1 MDTATATATATA
13 AVTADMAT
21 ARGTRRAARAAAGIR
36 RKPMEEKK
44 IDRRDEGAI
53 DISRLLQEFLPVLK
67 KLFWIPLAL
76 AAIVGALW
84 FAKGYFSYTPMY
96 ACEVTFTI
104 QVSASG
110 NTEQSSGYSYYN
122 KATAEQLGKTFPY
135 LIQSDLMYS
144 KLKKELGVSVINGS
158 ITAET
163 MDNTN
168 LFTMRVTSSSPRD
181 AKAILEAVIKVY
193 PEVADYVIGSTTM
206 NLLTDPV
213 EPTVPYNSFSPV
225 KTFIKG
231 AIVGLIIGFV
241 FLMLC
246 AAIRNTVREPD
257 DIRIKLN
264 QTCLAT
270 LPKVTFK
277 KRKQHNV
284 NTLSILNKR
293 VSGSFQES
301 IRSLRIKLLRRLE
314 SGKCYAIL
322 VTSTMPGEGKTT
334 VSTNLALALS
344 KNGARVILVDMDLR
358 RPSVKKA
365 LGITTPSNG
374 LVELRERKVK
384 SVGECLSE
392 IEGSTLKL
400 LAGDVPRKST
410 RPISARWL
418 KSLIDMLRGQADFII
433 VDTPPCGLLADSANI
448 ASAVDSALYVIGAGG
463 VEISQ
468 ILDSLQFLSESGTS
482 VIGCVL
488 NGVETHLSGGYGY
501 GYGYGYGGY
510 SYGYGYRHRE
520 DSDSAANAHG
530 REAAHDADEAE
541 SEERE

>member
-1 MDTATATATATA
+1 M
-13 AVTADMAT
+13 
-21 ARGTRRAARAAAGIR
+21 
-36 RKPMEEKK
+36 
-44 IDRRDEGAI
+44 
-53 DISRLLQEFLPVLK
+53 
-67 KLFWIPLAL
+67 
-76 AAIVGALW
+76 
-84 FAKGYFSYTPMY
+84 
-96 ACEVTFTI
+96 
-104 QVSASG
+104 
-110 NTEQSSGYSYYN
+110 
-122 KATAEQLGKTFPY
+122 
-135 LIQSDLMYS
+135 
-144 KLKKELGVSVINGS
+144 
-158 ITAET
+158 
-163 MDNTN
+163 
-168 LFTMRVTSSSPRD
+168 
-181 AKAILEAVIKVY
+181 
-193 PEVADYVIGSTTM
+193 
-206 NLLTDPV
+206 
-213 EPTVPYNSFSPV
+213 
-225 KTFIKG
+225 
-231 AIVGLIIGFV
+231 
-241 FLMLC
+241 
-246 AAIRNTVREPD
+246 
-257 DIRIKLN
+257 
-264 QTCLAT
+264 
-270 LPKVTFK
+270 
-277 KRKQHNV
+277 
-284 NTLSILNKR
+284 NKR

-314 SGKCYAIL
+314 SGKCHAIL

-418 KSLIDMLRGQADFII
+418 KSLIDTLRSQADFII

-448 ASAVDSALYVIGAGG
+448 ASAVDNALYVIGAGG

>member
-1 MDTATATATATA
+1 
-13 AVTADMAT
+13 
-21 ARGTRRAARAAAGIR
+21 
-36 RKPMEEKK
+36 MEEKK

-84 FAKGYFSYTPMY
+84 FAKGYFSYMPMY

-193 PEVADYVIGSTTM
+193 PDVADYVIGSTTM

-231 AIVGLIIGFV
+231 AIVGLIMGFV

-270 LPKVTFK
+270 M
-277 KRKQHNV
+277 HNV
-284 NTLSILNKR
+284 QKTQAAQR
-293 VSGSFQES
+293 E
-301 IRSLRIKLLRRLE
+301 
-314 SGKCYAIL
+314 YAF
-322 VTSTMPGEGKTT
+322 
-334 VSTNLALALS
+334 N
-344 KNGARVILVDMDLR
+344 
-358 RPSVKKA
+358 
-365 LGITTPSNG
+365 
-374 LVELRERKVK
+374 
-384 SVGECLSE
+384 
-392 IEGSTLKL
+392 IE
-400 LAGDVPRKST
+400 
-410 RPISARWL
+410 
-418 KSLIDMLRGQADFII
+418 
-433 VDTPPCGLLADSANI
+433 
-448 ASAVDSALYVIGAGG
+448 
-463 VEISQ
+463 
-468 ILDSLQFLSESGTS
+468 
-482 VIGCVL
+482 
-488 NGVETHLSGGYGY
+488 
-501 GYGYGYGGY
+501 
-510 SYGYGYRHRE
+510 
-520 DSDSAANAHG
+520 
-530 REAAHDADEAE
+530 
-541 SEERE
+541 

>member
-1 MDTATATATATA
+1 
-13 AVTADMAT
+13 
-21 ARGTRRAARAAAGIR
+21 
-36 RKPMEEKK
+36 MEEKK

-84 FAKGYFSYTPMY
+84 FAKGYFSYMPMY

-193 PEVADYVIGSTTM
+193 PDVADYVIGSTTM

-231 AIVGLIIGFV
+231 AIVGLIMGFV

-314 SGKCYAIL
+314 SGKCHTIL

-418 KSLIDMLRGQADFII
+418 KSLIDTLRSQADFII

-448 ASAVDSALYVIGAGG
+448 ASAVDSAL
-463 VEISQ
+463 
-468 ILDSLQFLSESGTS
+468 
-482 VIGCVL
+482 
-488 NGVETHLSGGYGY
+488 
-501 GYGYGYGGY
+501 
-510 SYGYGYRHRE
+510 
-520 DSDSAANAHG
+520 
-530 REAAHDADEAE
+530 
-541 SEERE
+541 

>member
-1 MDTATATATATA
+1 
-13 AVTADMAT
+13 
-21 ARGTRRAARAAAGIR
+21 
-36 RKPMEEKK
+36 MEEKK
-44 IDRRDEGAI
+44 IDRRDEGVI

-293 VSGSFQES
+293 VFGSFQES

-314 SGKCYAIL
+314 SGKCHAIL

-418 KSLIDMLRGQADFII
+418 KSLIDMLRSQADFII

-541 SEERE
+541 GEERE